1 MKFGLP
7 VVHNNDC
14 LILILGHCSSFRV
27 GVESVL
33 ASTDLSLFKCT
44 VNKELQTL
52 ITPHSKVL
60 CE

>member
-7 VVHNNDC
+7 VAPISGC
-14 LILILGHCSSFRV
+14 LILSLGHCSAFRV

-52 ITPHSKVL
+52 TTPYSKVL